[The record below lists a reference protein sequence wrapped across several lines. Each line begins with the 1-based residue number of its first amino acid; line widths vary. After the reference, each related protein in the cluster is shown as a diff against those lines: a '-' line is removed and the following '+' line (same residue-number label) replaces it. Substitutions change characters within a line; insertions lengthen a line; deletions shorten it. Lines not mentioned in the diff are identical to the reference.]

1 MLKPNLSDHYKNSKH
16 TKTRSQ
22 TNEQIKQNSQ
32 ESNFVVQDYEKI
44 IRLQKEDSLN
54 VVLRQGKIFK
64 RFKDSERFGDKF
76 KKLGVSR
83 FTVYFKLKLN
93 LLKLSEKY
101 PKLKKSSSTLNFLN
115 NYFKSIKEASKESE
129 TEFKQVKFC
138 NLGFG

>member
-1 MLKPNLSDHYKNSKH
+1 M
-16 TKTRSQ
+16 
-22 TNEQIKQNSQ
+22 
-32 ESNFVVQDYEKI
+32 VQDYENI
-44 IRLQKEDSLN
+44 IRLQKEDNVN

-64 RFKDSERFGDKF
+64 RFKDSERFGDVF

-129 TEFKQVKFC
+129 TEFK
-138 NLGFG
+138 

>member
-1 MLKPNLSDHYKNSKH
+1 M
-16 TKTRSQ
+16 
-22 TNEQIKQNSQ
+22 
-32 ESNFVVQDYEKI
+32 VQDYENI
-44 IRLQKEDSLN
+44 IRLQKEDNLN

-64 RFKDSERFGDKF
+64 RFKDLERFGDVF

-129 TEFKQVKFC
+129 TEFK
-138 NLGFG
+138 